1 MFDSLSSR
9 LEGVIKKIRGKG
21 RLTDDDVDEVLKE
34 IRTAL
39 LEADVNVGVVRNV
52 TARIREQAV
61 GAKLSQA
68 LDPGQQIVKI
78 VNNELTAMLGGET
91 LKINYASRPPTVV
104 LMAGLQGSGKT
115 TNSAK
120 LARWF
125 KSQGRQ
131 PLMVGADLQRPAAV
145 EQLRTLGRQIDVP
158 VFSEP
163 GDPVST
169 ARRGLEEA
177 RRLGRDVLI
186 VDTAGRLSIDA
197 EMMEQVRQISAA
209 VQPDYTFLVIDAM
222 TGQDAVGVAEAFHAT
237 LAIDGVIMSK
247 LDGDARGGAALSVK
261 EVIGRPIAFASTGE
275 KLNEFEQFHPDR
287 MAGRILGMGDMLSL
301 IEHAEQAFEK
311 DQAEA
316 AAEKMM
322 EGEFTLDD
330 FLEQMQALKKMGP
343 LGNLLGMMP
352 GMPKELKGAEIGD
365 DQLKPVEAIIR
376 SMTLLE
382 RRKPEI
388 INGSRRT
395 RIANGS
401 GTTVGDVNRLVKQFG
416 EMQKM
421 MKKMGGH
428 GHGWQRQEGQEG
440 PQAWPTWPVCLVAS
454 PTSIDSLSSFILC
467 KEPWIRM
474 AVKLRLTRVGKTKQP
489 QYRVVATDSRSP
501 RDGRFIQIVG
511 TYNPRTD
518 PSTLNID
525 NAKAVKWLMDGA
537 QPTERVKKLLEVSGA
552 MAEFSAARAAK

>member
-9 LEGVIKKIRGKG
+9 LEGVVKRLRGKG
-21 RLTDDDVDEVLKE
+21 RLTEADVDEVLKE

-52 TARIREQAV
+52 TARIREQAI
-61 GAKLSQA
+61 GLTLSQA
-68 LDPGQQIVKI
+68 LDPAQQVIKI
-78 VNNELTAMLGGET
+78 VNSELTAMLGGET
-91 LKINYASRPPTVV
+91 LKISYASKPPTVV

-115 TNSAK
+115 TNTAK

-131 PLMVGADLQRPAAV
+131 VLMVGADLQRPAAV

-186 VDTAGRLSIDA
+186 VDTAGRLAIDID
-197 EMMEQVRQISAA
+197 MMEQVRQISQA

-222 TGQDAVGVAEAFHAT
+222 TGQDAVSVAQAFHST

-261 EVIGRPIAFASTGE
+261 EMIGRPIAFASTGE

-287 MAGRILGMGDMLSL
+287 MAGRILGMGDMLTL
-301 IEHAEQAFEK
+301 IEQAEQAFEK
-311 DQAEA
+311 DEAEK
-316 AAEKMM
+316 AAEKLL

-330 FLEQMQALKKMGP
+330 FLDQMQQLKKMGP
-343 LGNLLGMMP
+343 IGGLLGMMP
-352 GMPKELKGAEIGD
+352 GMPKELKNAQIGD
-365 DQLKPVEAIIR
+365 DDLKPVEAIIR
-376 SMTLLE
+376 SMTPLE
-382 RRKPEI
+382 RRKPEL

-401 GTTVGDVNRLVKQFG
+401 GTSVGDVNRLVKQFG

-421 MKKMGGH
+421 MK
-428 GHGWQRQEGQEG
+428 
-440 PQAWPTWPVCLVAS
+440 
-454 PTSIDSLSSFILC
+454 
-467 KEPWIRM
+467 RM
-474 AVKLRLTRVGKTKQP
+474 
-489 QYRVVATDSRSP
+489 
-501 RDGRFIQIVG
+501 
-511 TYNPRTD
+511 
-518 PSTLNID
+518 
-525 NAKAVKWLMDGA
+525 
-537 QPTERVKKLLEVSGA
+537 GA
-552 MAEFSAARAAK
+552 MGVGRPGKKGKKGKPGRGGLSALAGGFPGMPGVGMPGAGMSGGGLPPGFPDFSR